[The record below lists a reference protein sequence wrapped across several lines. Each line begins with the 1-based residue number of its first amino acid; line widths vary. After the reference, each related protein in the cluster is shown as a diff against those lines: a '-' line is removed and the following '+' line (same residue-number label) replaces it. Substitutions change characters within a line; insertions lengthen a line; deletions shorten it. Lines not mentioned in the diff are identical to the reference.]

1 MRDPQLQDGEQIA
14 WVIPWRDSKYVGI
27 YVAETGKADFRTC
40 DTVSE
45 ALCLAREA
53 DAKALAALLR
63 HKDYI
68 LIREPERRVVKSDT

>member
-1 MRDPQLQDGEQIA
+1 MRDPQLRDDEQIA

-27 YVAETGKADFRTC
+27 SVAETGEVDFRTC
-40 DTVSE
+40 DAVSD

-63 HKDYI
+63 RKDYI
-68 LIREPERRVVKSDT
+68 LIREPERRVVKSET